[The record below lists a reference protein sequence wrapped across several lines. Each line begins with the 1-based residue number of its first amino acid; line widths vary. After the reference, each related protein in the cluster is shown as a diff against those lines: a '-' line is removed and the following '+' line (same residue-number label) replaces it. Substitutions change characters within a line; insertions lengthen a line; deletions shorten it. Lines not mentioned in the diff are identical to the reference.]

1 MSVPPID
8 HRALFQGGESL
19 YLVLATDAPRFTII
33 GASDVYLRATR
44 RRLDDLVGRG
54 IFEAFPENADDLAS
68 ASESSVRA
76 SIEQVMRTRQPH
88 RLPVQKYDVPRAAA
102 DGGGFEE
109 KYWTAVHF
117 PVFDERGVLI
127 HVTQRVEDITELVLQ
142 QRRPDNR
149 METEV
154 LRSAREVT
162 ESNLAL
168 VRANE
173 QLDRQ
178 RDELQRLN
186 DKLQEL
192 DELKNQFFS
201 NVSHEL
207 RTPLTLIIG
216 PVQALVDAG
225 DLPPAAR
232 RALGTALRNARL
244 LLRRVNDLLDA
255 SKLDAGKMAM
265 RYVQADL
272 AELVRFNCAHFSS
285 IAAER
290 TIHVVVEAA
299 TLPAQVDV
307 EKVQRVLMNLLSNA
321 FKFTPI
327 GGRVR
332 CSLRQV
338 ADVVEL
344 DVADSGPGI
353 RPEHRALVFDRFRQV
368 DTGAPGPQ
376 SGTGLGLAIAQEM
389 ASLHG
394 GHIRVGAAPEG
405 GALFTVVLPIRAP
418 DGTQVAAAGAT
429 APGLGDWTP
438 DGDTAAAASRR
449 AAFAAATAAAPLVL
463 VIEDNP
469 DLSAFVQEALAD
481 EFRTAVAFDGK
492 SGLALASELR
502 PDLIVSDVMMPEM
515 TGDRV
520 VRELRAR
527 PHLAAIPVLVL
538 TGMADDDVRA
548 EMLRAG
554 ASDFLTKP
562 FGVEQLRARVR
573 QLVDVRGEAALAPS
587 APATPEWRE

>member
-1 MSVPPID
+1 MPPID
-8 HRALFQGGESL
+8 YRAIFQGGESL

-33 GASDVYLRATR
+33 GASDIYLRATR

-54 IFEAFPENADDLAS
+54 IFEAFPENAEDQAS

-117 PVFDERGVLI
+117 PVFDQQGALI
-127 HVTQRVEDITELVLQ
+127 HVAQRVEDITELMFQ
-142 QRRPDNR
+142 QRSPGNR
-149 METEV
+149 MATEV

-186 DKLQEL
+186 DKLKEL

-225 DLPPAAR
+225 DQPPAAR
-232 RALGTALRNARL
+232 RALGTALRNARM

-255 SKLDAGKMAM
+255 SKLDAGKMVM

-272 AELVRFNCAHFSS
+272 AELLRFNCAHFSS

-290 TIHVVVEAA
+290 TIQVAVEAT

-307 EKVQRVLMNLLSNA
+307 DKVQRVLMNLLSNA

-338 ADVVEL
+338 AGFVEL

-368 DTGAPGPQ
+368 DTGAPGRQ
-376 SGTGLGLAIAQEM
+376 AGTGLGLAIAQEM

-429 APGLGDWTP
+429 AQGLGDWAP
-438 DGDTAAAASRR
+438 EGDTAAAASRR
-449 AAFAAATAAAPLVL
+449 AAFAATAAAPLVL

-492 SGLALASELR
+492 SGLAMAGELR
-502 PDLIVSDVMMPEM
+502 PDLIVCDVMMPEL

-527 PHLAAIPVLVL
+527 LHLCAIPVLVL

-548 EMLRAG
+548 ELLRAG
-554 ASDFLTKP
+554 ASDFLIKP
-562 FGVEQLRARVR
+562 FGVEQLRTRVR
-573 QLVDVRGEAALAPS
+573 QLLGVRGEAALAPS
-587 APATPEWRE
+587 APAVPEWRE